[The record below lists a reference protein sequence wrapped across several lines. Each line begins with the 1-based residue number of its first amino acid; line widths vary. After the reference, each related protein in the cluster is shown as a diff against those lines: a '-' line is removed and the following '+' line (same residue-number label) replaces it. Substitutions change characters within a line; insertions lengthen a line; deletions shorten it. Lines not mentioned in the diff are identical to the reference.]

1 MEGMDAEQPQFDV
14 AVEVFEIPDFGQ
26 NSEGESYAI
35 NALCG
40 IKLGVAA
47 RRNNATEIDI
57 WIPEVFTS
65 WETCGCLRSLV
76 AYSVGRQLPTLLTI
90 L

>member
-1 MEGMDAEQPQFDV
+1 MGVNESLQPLRNSCGHFPYNSTEGMGAEQPQFDV

-40 IKLGVAA
+40 IKLGVA
-47 RRNNATEIDI
+47 
-57 WIPEVFTS
+57 PG
-65 WETCGCLRSLV
+65 ETTQPR
-76 AYSVGRQLPTLLTI
+76 
-90 L
+90 